1 MTSLLEKRLYRI
13 VEGQVRSFRN
23 DHPEKFSAA
32 ALSKREWRTVE
43 YSLAKRIV
51 PDVMALL
58 QSVGASTTVSAD
70 GGAVVKGTSGCVT
83 GGSAG
88 EVAEQTAS
96 PVST

>member
-51 PDVMALL
+51 PLARWRDRLPR
-58 QSVGASTTVSAD
+58 QFPPNSHST
-70 GGAVVKGTSGCVT
+70 CFL
-83 GGSAG
+83 
-88 EVAEQTAS
+88 
-96 PVST
+96 